1 MTALTFDALCQRWP
15 HANHSLVEG
24 MVATAPLAFSKYGLT
39 TPTEQADLL
48 AQISEETGGGT
59 ALEENLNYSA
69 SRLCQVWPRQF
80 PSLSAALPYAYSPRV
95 LADRVYGGRGGNA
108 PGTDDGWNFR
118 GRGGIQI
125 TFRGNYSLIKTLT
138 GLNVLNYPDILS
150 DPRFFLECAA
160 AWWKHAGLNKDA
172 DSGNFRA
179 ETLVLNGGYT
189 NLALREQWRAIWRSE
204 LV

>member
-15 HANHSLVEG
+15 HANHSLTEG
-24 MVATAPLAFSKYGLT
+24 MVETAPLVFSKYGLT
-39 TPTEQADLL
+39 TPAEQADLM

-80 PSLSAALPYAYSPRV
+80 PSIASALPYAYAPRA
-95 LADRVYGGRGGNA
+95 LADRVYGGRSGNA

-118 GRGGIQI
+118 GRGGIQV
-125 TFRGNYSLIKTLT
+125 TFRDNYAMIKAVA
-138 GLNVLNYPDILS
+138 GLDVLANPGILS
-150 DPRFFLECAA
+150 APQTFLECAA
-160 AWWKHAGLNKDA
+160 AFWKHAGLNKDA

-204 LV
+204 LC